1 MDAAGRPVFF
11 SYASTDRKVAET
23 ICTAL
28 EARGFGC
35 WMAARDVK
43 PGENYQISIV
53 HAINAAKVLLLV
65 FSSNT
70 NASDEIKKEL
80 SLASKRRML
89 VIPVRVEDVAP
100 DEGMSYELATR
111 QWVDLFAGWEA
122 AMGQLADQLAR
133 VVEKQAVFAPAA
145 SAAPAAAP
153 APPAVRNTMLYTG
166 VAVGVLAVLAL
177 GYVLIG
183 QPGPIFVGAPQAHP
197 PLPAS
202 VAAEMR
208 CMQADA
214 DLAIKGCSA
223 NLADPS
229 VTGATRA
236 GYLRFR
242 GTAYARKF
250 EYKLAIAD
258 FSSAIALTP
267 DDGEAFFL
275 RAAVRRAAGD
285 MAGADADDARAK
297 ALGYSQR

>member
-80 SLASKRRML
+80 SLASKRRLL

-111 QWVDLFAGWEA
+111 QWVDLFVNWEA
-122 AMGQLADQLAR
+122 AMGQLADQLTR
-133 VVEKQAVFAPAA
+133 VVEKQPAFAPAA
-145 SAAPAAAP
+145 NVAPVAAP
-153 APPAVRNTMLYTG
+153 APTAARSSMLLAG
-166 VAVGVLAVLAL
+166 VAVGVLAALAL
-177 GYVLIG
+177 AYVFFR
-183 QPGPIFVGAPQAHP
+183 QPGAPPGSAPQPA
-197 PLPAS
+197 LPAS
-202 VAAEMR
+202 VQAEVR

-214 DLAIKGCSA
+214 DLAITGCSA

-242 GTAYARKF
+242 GSAYARKF
-250 EYKLAIAD
+250 EYKLAITD
-258 FSSAIALTP
+258 FSGAIALSP
-267 DDGEAFFL
+267 DDGQAYFL

-285 MAGADADDARAK
+285 QSGADEDDARAK
-297 ALGYSQR
+297 ALGYAISR